1 MRIECSLCVLYIR
14 LLANLETKVAVTV
27 LATSISAVEESLALS
42 DAQLRSSALAEWR
55 SRFDPE
61 GLLDPAA
68 LGEAA
73 RLAPIV
79 TAAGAA
85 AFDSASFGELVAFI
99 AEMPF

>member
-1 MRIECSLCVLYIR
+1 MRVECSLCVLYIG
-14 LLANLETKVAVTV
+14 LSANLENKVAVTV
-27 LATSISAVEESLALS
+27 SATSISAVEESLALS

-61 GLLDPAA
+61 GLLDPGA
-68 LGEAA
+68 LLEAS

-79 TAAGAA
+79 MAEDAA